1 MRAVVLAG
9 GEGRRLRPA
18 TLTVPKPLM
27 PVDGVPILHIILRQ
41 LRNAGFTHVTLSLGY
56 RAHMIEDSFGG
67 THWEGLQLDF
77 RLETEPL
84 GTAGPLALLDP
95 FEDATLVMNAD
106 LLTDI
111 DFADMWAC
119 HKKSGAAATIALA
132 PQSIDIAHG
141 VVRIDQDSQVV
152 DFREKPRMD
161 FLVSGGIYVL
171 EPGLL
176 RFLPPAG
183 RHDMPTL
190 LETARAAGERIEGYV
205 FDGEWCDIGTPEQLE
220 RAARAFRADRARYLG
235 TDEPVSGHPVSDRPV
250 SDRPV
255 SENPVRKEAV
265 GR

>member
-1 MRAVVLAG
+1 MKAVVLAG

-27 PVDGVPILHIILRQ
+27 PVDGMPILHIILRQ

-67 THWEGLQLDF
+67 SHWEGLELDF

-84 GTAGPLALLDP
+84 GTAGPLALLEP
-95 FEDATLVMNAD
+95 FDDATLVMNAD

-111 DFADMWAC
+111 DFADLWSV
-119 HKKSGAAATIALA
+119 HKKSGASATIALT
-132 PQSIDIAHG
+132 PQSVDIAHG
-141 VVRIDQDSQVV
+141 VVRIDQDRQVV
-152 DFREKPRMD
+152 DFREKPRME

-176 RFLPPAG
+176 RFLPPTG

-205 FDGEWCDIGTPEQLE
+205 FDGEWRDIGTPEQLE

-235 TDEPVSGHPVSDRPV
+235 AQGPAADSPT
-250 SDRPV
+250 
-255 SENPVRKEAV
+255 RKETV
-265 GR
+265 RR